1 MMATSARTAQRARFI
16 DWLFAIAVRAGGT
29 ALVWGAVTEGASAS
43 WGAGALAVV
52 GATGMSL
59 MLAPPRGGKPL
70 ALWPMLCF
78 AAYFIAHT
86 TRAGVQVALLAL
98 HPRLP
103 LAPACLEIP
112 LRLPPGGARN
122 LLLYVCTLMPGSL
135 CVSVG
140 ATSMRVHVLDR
151 RLAHGAAV
159 RALETRIAAIWRLT
173 P

>member
-1 MMATSARTAQRARFI
+1 MDSSARTEPSPRFT
-16 DWLFAIAVRAGGT
+16 DWLFAFGIRASGT
-29 ALVWGAVTEGASAS
+29 ALAWWAITEGDSAARLV
-43 WGAGALAVV
+43 GMLAVG
-52 GATGMSL
+52 GATATSL
-59 MLAPPRGGKPL
+59 VLDPPRGGQPL

-78 AAYFIAHT
+78 VAYFVAHT
-86 TRAGVQVALLAL
+86 TRAGLQVVLLAL

-122 LLLYVCTLMPGSL
+122 LLLYAYTLMPGSL

-140 ATSMRVHVLDR
+140 AESMRVHVLDR
-151 RLAHGAAV
+151 RLAHVAAA
-159 RALETRIAAIWRLT
+159 RALETRIAAIWRLA